1 MGLYRV
7 CVAFVTHYVEDGDC
21 VAIPEGQENS
31 YFATEQVANE
41 FYEQSLKSDFRR
53 EEDGGVFIRFTNKPE
68 RV

>member
-7 CVAFVTHYVEDGDC
+7 CVAFVAYNVEDGDC
-21 VAIPEGQENS
+21 VAMSAGQENS

-41 FYEQSLKSDFRR
+41 FYEKSLKSDFRR
-53 EEDGGVFIRFTNKPE
+53 EEDGYVFIRFTNKPE